1 MSEMFSQGEIDRIIE
16 ESWKEW
22 EDEKKD
28 DAISRQDAIA
38 FMKKPLSAACAI
50 EYLENAPSVQYIS
63 GWIPVSDRLP
73 DNEEMMLVTCRTKK
87 DVSSVNRA
95 YYSRGSWHGSGS
107 MSGVI
112 AWMPMPDPYSGEV
125 EG

>member
-38 FMKKPLSAACAI
+38 FMKKPLSSACAI
-50 EYLENAPSVQYIS
+50 EYLENAPSVQPIRPR
-63 GWIPVSDRLP
+63 GHWILTDDDFVYCSECEDSYYPRPIDASWYYCPHCGADMR
-73 DNEEMMLVTCRTKK
+73 EET
-87 DVSSVNRA
+87 N
-95 YYSRGSWHGSGS
+95 H
-107 MSGVI
+107 
-112 AWMPMPDPYSGEV
+112 E
-125 EG
+125 